1 MVTITPIA
9 KTETPFGYPEF
20 FLLDVFFGWLRPS
33 VLKIAARASHTAG
46 FPDTEPGRYI

>member
-1 MVTITPIA
+1 MVTITPSA

-20 FLLDVFFGWLRPS
+20 FLLNVFLDWIRPS

-46 FPDTEPGRYI
+46 FPDTEPGLYI